1 MITKETTVAYF
12 KELWSTKILHLST
25 LHVKCKIVFPQSLS
39 LIVISFAWL
48 LLNTYY
54 LGISMQA
61 TAIPTARDVG
71 RFFLRYEC
79 YRPPSPHCL
88 EPLLTF
94 MLDTCMTQFSALK
107 GLVIESF
114 LTLCALVFVKI
125 ITRHSPAFHAFYF
138 NTFLS
143 KPCTYS

>member
-1 MITKETTVAYF
+1 MVTTFTTANQS
-12 KELWSTKILHLST
+12 LIRSWSRRVHVHYHMVVNSPPLKTS
-25 LHVKCKIVFPQSLS
+25 HVKLLFP

-48 LLNTYY
+48 LLNTY
-54 LGISMQA
+54 LGISMQVI
-61 TAIPTARDVG
+61 AIPTARDGG

-88 EPLLTF
+88 EPLLSF

-107 GLVIESF
+107 GLVIERS
-114 LTLCALVFVKI
+114 LTLTALVFVKI
-125 ITRHSPAFHAFYF
+125 ITRQLYTHF

-143 KPCTYS
+143 KPCS